1 MKLYRDMTENE
12 RRRSDES
19 WAYFLKMQKLRAEM
33 RMDRWDNL
41 TAEERKKYQEETNV
55 CG

>member
-1 MKLYRDMTENE
+1 MKLYRDMTEKE
-12 RRRSDES
+12 RHVSDQLLAFSME
-19 WAYFLKMQKLRAEM
+19 MQKIQAED
-33 RMDRWDNL
+33 RMAAWDDL